1 MQLTV
6 ELQVLQHLWSA
17 TVGGRCTGARN
28 RTDEGQTRPAQPL
41 AAHGLLRTLPAEGS
55 GKQLQRRRYD
65 AQVLQMPGMFE
76 QMGKDGLKEHAAY
89 SAHVEKHM
97 GGVSSQ
103 KAPGE
108 MGGNGG
114 EGGG

>member
-1 MQLTV
+1 MLSQKDDPGMQI
-6 ELQVLQHLWSA
+6 A
-17 TVGGRCTGARN
+17 
-28 RTDEGQTRPAQPL
+28 
-41 AAHGLLRTLPAEGS
+41 
-55 GKQLQRRRYD
+55 YD

-76 QMGKDGLKEHAAY
+76 QMGKDGLKAHAAY